1 MIAGVRA
8 GDIINGYEVCSW
20 VLLFIVRGEG
30 RAISHL
36 CFTSPVLLLFVL
48 YASDHCRFLP
58 VAKATET
65 CDSQTYMSST
75 RVGVCAFELAPKKR
89 RQRSGGG
96 ASLHETAAEY
106 ILRSIRSTRYAVY
119 EQQRHYLERPPRDEL
134 QNQSQT
140 GGQQQQKLI
149 ESTIM
154 VLKRRRLLSFSK
166 HA

>member
-65 CDSQTYMSST
+65 YDSQTYMSST

-106 ILRSIRSTRYAVY
+106 ILRSIETMRNRFSRASTYDVVTFVA
-119 EQQRHYLERPPRDEL
+119 LPPVRADFPRVMETP
-134 QNQSQT
+134 SY
-140 GGQQQQKLI
+140 
-149 ESTIM
+149 
-154 VLKRRRLLSFSK
+154 RRRQRR
-166 HA
+166 